1 MTSQSLPRPLVDRL
15 VPIRQDALRIPLQL
29 LLGVALMAL
38 LAHVRFEIGPVP
50 ITGATF
56 GVLLIGAA
64 YGLKLGSLTMV
75 LYLIAG
81 GFGLSVFSGGAGWSY
96 LAGATGG
103 YLFGYPLAAALVG
116 YLAQRGLDRRFSTT
130 ALAMLLGNVLIYIP
144 GLLWLSQLMPSTQ
157 ATLQAG
163 LIPFI
168 PGDVLK
174 LILASSL
181 LPTAWRLLG
190 RTDKRG

>member
-1 MTSQSLPRPLVDRL
+1 MTSQSLARPLVDRL

-81 GFGLSVFSGGAGWSY
+81 GLGLGVFSSGAGWSY
-96 LAGATGG
+96 LTGATGG
-103 YLFGYPLAAALVG
+103 YLFGYLLAAALVG

-130 ALAMLLGNVLIYIP
+130 ALAMLLGNIVIYIP
-144 GLLWLSQLMPSTQ
+144 GLLWLSQLMPDAQ

-190 RTDKRG
+190 QRNKRG